1 MLLTKRS
8 DWEKNQNIMK
18 FSCNCFLQEVGSA
31 VCLCQGKHWC
41 IRHAYP
47 IKNSRKKSRLK
58 SHPRASLGNA
68 SLSVVLSVLS
78 TLFHQMSNWFD
89 SKSSYHSSLL
99 TLHVFLA
106 LGGPETAPIV
116 SSILKSFW
124 NSDAKAVESFTMH
137 TTDTQSECFMTNFE
151 CILSFSWQFNIMSS
165 TYWK

>member
-8 DWEKNQNIMK
+8 DWEKKSIMK
-18 FSCNCFLQEVGSA
+18 VSCNCFLQGVGSA

-41 IRHAYP
+41 IRHAFP
-47 IKNSRKKSRLK
+47 IKTAEKKKSRLK
-58 SHPRASLGNA
+58 SHPQASLGNA
-68 SLSVVLSVLS
+68 SSSVALSLLS

-106 LGGPETAPIV
+106 LSGPETALIV

-124 NSDAKAVESFTMH
+124 NSDVKAVESFITH
-137 TTDTQSECFMTNFE
+137 TADTQSECFMTNFE
-151 CILSFSWQFNIMSS
+151 CILSFSWQFNTTSS
-165 TYWK
+165 TYWE